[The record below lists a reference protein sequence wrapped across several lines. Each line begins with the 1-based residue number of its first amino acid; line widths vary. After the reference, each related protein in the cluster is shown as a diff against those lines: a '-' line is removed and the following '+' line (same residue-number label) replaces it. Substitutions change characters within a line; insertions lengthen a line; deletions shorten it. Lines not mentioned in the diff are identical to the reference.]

1 MNGINS
7 CLRGALVV
15 VTSIGAVPAAYG
27 TSLAVLLSDAQ
38 YALNRYQELDSG
50 FCDTLPKD
58 SQRGCEKT
66 QRGINGNV
74 ESIKPV
80 LLRASKAR
88 NPSATD
94 LLDIYAELEE
104 ISARLWLMGS
114 EADTLIPNHPV
125 RQDIADAIDKTED
138 LGVNFYL
145 ELRKRVNA
153 LEKGCAR

>member
-1 MNGINS
+1 M
-7 CLRGALVV
+7 
-15 VTSIGAVPAAYG
+15 
-27 TSLAVLLSDAQ
+27 
-38 YALNRYQELDSG
+38 
-50 FCDTLPKD
+50 D

-125 RQDIADAIDKTED
+125 KQDIADAVDKTEL

-153 LEKGCAR
+153 LKKVCAR